1 METKNIP
8 IIVMLT
14 AAFVASVVMYVNNY
28 DLSVMLKAILL
39 IFLVFYILGVF
50 VKRLLD
56 AFCPLPKKEEG
67 KEEGEETEEKE
78 EETAEGKQTGED
90 GSVIEKK

>member
-56 AFCPLPKKEEG
+56 VFCPLPKKEEG
-67 KEEGEETEEKE
+67 EEEGEETDEKE
-78 EETAEGKQTGED
+78 EAEGQQTGED